1 MYLDSLTE
9 FKMITVETYTR
20 FGSRFPIEIRFFDGD
35 KRIGKVYCKSF
46 NEVSTLIGHY
56 EKVFGCPVKFPE
68 M

>member
-9 FKMITVETYTR
+9 FKMITVETYPNFFSGR
-20 FGSRFPIEIRFFDGD
+20 VEIRFFDGD

-56 EKVFGCPVKFPE
+56 EMVFGSPIKFPD